1 MSTINQFLLIII
13 VSGALATAGSIFITS
28 QFQSSSFLAWNYIDN
43 LIFKSEVE
51 TKNISQKF
59 GEYISSEISSG
70 TTLGEYYSISE
81 KSLATK
87 PISKVTADKEFLL
100 SKTKIIASI
109 PFTTQAPLGEWD
121 DPRQKYGCEE
131 ALMVMVWHWITE
143 SPLDP
148 ILARMKILNLVT
160 WQDHNYGNFLDTSTH
175 DTALRFQKYFGH
187 QNVEVAQNVSLG
199 DIKNAIDNNKI
210 VLIPTN
216 GQTLGN
222 PYFKP
227 PGPIHHMFMI
237 KGYDDDKKEF
247 IANDPGTLYG
257 ENIRYTYQNIDQSL
271 RDYPTGLNEPIVEYN
286 RLAIFISKH

>member
-1 MSTINQFLLIII
+1 MSTINQFLLILII
-13 VSGALATAGSIFITS
+13 SGTLAITGSIFITHY
-28 QFQSSSFLAWNYIDN
+28 SSSTNLVWNTIDN
-43 LIFKSEVE
+43 LIFQSQPKTQNIPRKFSEH
-51 TKNISQKF
+51 
-59 GEYISSEISSG
+59 ISSEISSD
-70 TTLGEYYSISE
+70 TVPGEYYSTTE

-87 PISKVTADKEFLL
+87 PILKVTADKEFLL

-109 PFTTQAPLGEWD
+109 PFTTQAPLGEWHD
-121 DPRQKYGCEE
+121 HGQKYGCEE
-131 ALMVMVWHWITE
+131 ALMIMAWHWITGA
-143 SPLDP
+143 PLDP
-148 ILARMKILNLVT
+148 ILARMKILNLIA

-175 DTALRFQKYFGH
+175 DTAIRFEKYFGH
-187 QNVEVAQNVSLG
+187 SNIEIVNDVSIEN
-199 DIKNAIDNNKI
+199 IKNAIDNNKI

-237 KGYDDDKKEF
+237 KGYDDNKKEF

-257 ENIRYTYQNIDQSL
+257 ENIRYTYTNIDKSL
-271 RDYPTGLNEPIVEYN
+271 RDYPTGLNEPITEHD